1 MAGGIGI
8 TPFIARMQTMAH
20 QPKGRDIDLFYST
33 SAPDE
38 PFLRKVRLLAEQ
50 AQIRLHITL
59 AGKDP
64 RLTCDGI
71 CALVSGWKDASVWFC
86 GPAGF
91 GKAVRQGFAEQGL
104 PADHFHQELFDM
116 R

>member
-1 MAGGIGI
+1 MAPQPGGRPIN
-8 TPFIARMQTMAH
+8 
-20 QPKGRDIDLFYST
+20 LFHST

-59 AGKDP
+59 AGKNP

-91 GKAVRQGFAEQGL
+91 GHALRLGFAEKGL
-104 PADHFHQELFDM
+104 PANHFQQELFDM